1 MMYNLSFT
9 ESSDL
14 FTITKGLNAEV
25 DGLFAALF
33 LLALS
38 IILFISMKQ
47 YDMKVVMLTVS
58 FIVSIISVMFWTL
71 GLIGIEIV
79 IMPLI
84 VLFVAILIK
93 VFGDG

>member
-1 MMYNLSFT
+1 MYNLSFT

-14 FTITKGLNAEV
+14 FTITSGLNAEV

-33 LLALS
+33 LLAIS
-38 IILFISMKQ
+38 IILFISMRQ

-71 GLIGIEIV
+71 GLIGVEIV
-79 IMPLI
+79 IIPLI
-84 VLFVAILIK
+84 VLFITILIK